1 MRASLDATMIPLRS
15 KERDEHQQHKPIRVN
30 PSCPTG
36 LTGQGLSSHLHLS
49 IRRGKNDFIISNN
62 RQWYGTTTIED
73 LRSTGI
79 NRFRSWQKESKVRW
93 WDRRKSE
100 RHRTKRA
107 RRRGASAI
115 ICVVSVFRQVN
126 GEYLFEASFAVPIY
140 VHGNSTHITHLDSNA
155 QRSDAPDPN
164 DHASSSNTRSRTSG
178 N

>member
-1 MRASLDATMIPLRS
+1 MRRR
-15 KERDEHQQHKPIRVN
+15 ERQETSTTHVTNKTEHQQHEPIRVN

-62 RQWYGTTTIED
+62 RQWCGTTTIED
-73 LRSTGI
+73 LHSTGI
-79 NRFRSWQKESKVRW
+79 DRFRSWQKESKVRW

-126 GEYLFEASFAVPIY
+126 GEYLFEASLAVPIC
-140 VHGNSTHITHLDSNA
+140 VHGNSTQITHLDA

-164 DHASSSNTRSRTSG
+164 DHASSSNTRSRTWG